1 MSGKT
6 PFGRRIRK
14 LREERRCNDPEF
26 SLRRFA
32 ISVGISATFLSKIE
46 TGDFAPPAPDKIKKM
61 AELLGADP
69 DELLALAG
77 KVDPELNAIIRDQPR
92 AVADFLR
99 TIREHNV
106 SAETLNQ
113 MAEQLRNS
121 PPDDAEEEGK

>member
-6 PFGRRIRK
+6 LFGRCIRK
-14 LREERRCNDPEF
+14 LREERRRNDPEF

-32 ISVGISATFLSKIE
+32 ANVGISATFLSKIE
-46 TGDFAPPAPDKIKKM
+46 TGDFAPPAPDKIKRM
-61 AELLGADP
+61 AELLDTDP

-77 KVDPELNAIIRDQPR
+77 RVDPELNAIIRDQPR

-99 TIREHNV
+99 TIREHNI

-113 MAEQLRNS
+113 MAEQLRNN
-121 PPDDAEEEGK
+121 PPDNTEDGGK